1 MAKRTKTIYTCD
13 LHEGE
18 VEGNDTITFSL
29 EGKSYEL
36 EACDEHA
43 AKMRD
48 DFAPYVGAARPAGRG
63 SGSTPRRSRESS
75 SGRSSSGASSS
86 GGDRERVQAVR
97 EWARANGHQVSERG
111 RLSAAVLKAYDEAH

>member
-1 MAKRTKTIYTCD
+1 MARTTKTIYTCD

-18 VEGNDTITFSL
+18 VEGNETLAFSL

-43 AKMRD
+43 EKMRAA
-48 DFAPYVGAARPAGRG
+48 FATYVGAARPAGRG
-63 SGSTPRRSRESS
+63 SGGSPRRPRESG
-75 SGRSSSGASSS
+75 SGRTSPGSSSSS
-86 GGDRERVQAVR
+86 DRERVQAVR